1 MHSHLLSGY
10 LTENSNENIDAVY
23 FNTTSRQKL
32 LARRL
37 GSDRGAGR
45 DVWAVPVEMPL
56 CHSPKS
62 NQLSGR

>member
-1 MHSHLLSGY
+1 MKACLRTGMHLQNNK
-10 LTENSNENIDAVY
+10 ENTDAVY

-37 GSDRGAGR
+37 GSDRGVGR

-62 NQLSGR
+62 NRLSGR